1 MTAARSHVIRIVLVD
16 DHPIVL
22 DGLERLFALE
32 RDFEIVGRCRD
43 GEEALREILDKK
55 PDLVVLDLR
64 LPRHDGLAILA
75 RLRQESSPTRALV
88 LTAAIDNAQVLEA
101 LRLGARGLVLK
112 EMAPEV
118 VVQAARRIHAGG
130 QWLDPALVSRAMDDL
145 ARRGLPPTGEGQTLT
160 PREREIVARVARG
173 LRNRA
178 IAEELGISEGTVK
191 LHLHHVYDK
200 LGLGGRMDLLLY
212 AQKHGL

>member
-1 MTAARSHVIRIVLVD
+1 MTARSHVVRVVLAD

-22 DGLERLFALE
+22 DGLAQLFALE
-32 RDFEIVGRCRD
+32 RDFEVVARCRD
-43 GEEALREILDKK
+43 GEETVRETLDRR
-55 PDLVVLDLR
+55 PDLLILDLR
-64 LPRHDGLAILA
+64 LPRLDGLRVLA
-75 RLRQESSPTRALV
+75 RLRDERVPTRTLL
-88 LTAAIDNAQVLEA
+88 LTAAIDNAQVIEA

-130 QWLDPALVSRAMDDL
+130 QWLDTVLVSRAMDEL
-145 ARRGLPPTGEGQTLT
+145 GRRGLHPGSESRGLT
-160 PREREIVARVARG
+160 PREREIVAGVARG

-191 LHLHHVYDK
+191 LHLHHVYEK
-200 LGLGGRMDLLLY
+200 LGLGSRMDLLLHV
-212 AQKHGL
+212 QKHGI

>member
-1 MTAARSHVIRIVLVD
+1 MGREDRIRLALVD

-32 RDFEIVGRCRD
+32 SDFEIVARCRE
-43 GEEALREILDKK
+43 GEAATRELLATR
-55 PDLVVLDLR
+55 PDLVILDLR
-64 LPRHDGLAILA
+64 LPGRDGLAVLASLREA
-75 RLRQESSPTRALV
+75 RLSTRVLL
-88 LTAAIDNAQVLEA
+88 LTAAIDGSEVVEA
-101 LRLGARGLVLK
+101 LRLGASGLVLK
-112 EMAPEV
+112 EIAPEV

-130 QWLDPALVSRAMDDL
+130 QWFEPGVMARAMEEV
-145 ARRGLPPTGEGQTLT
+145 ARRGAGAEASVGMT

-191 LHLHHVYDK
+191 LHLHHVYEK
-200 LGLGGRMDLLLY
+200 LNLSGRMDLLLWV
-212 AQKHGL
+212 QKRGL